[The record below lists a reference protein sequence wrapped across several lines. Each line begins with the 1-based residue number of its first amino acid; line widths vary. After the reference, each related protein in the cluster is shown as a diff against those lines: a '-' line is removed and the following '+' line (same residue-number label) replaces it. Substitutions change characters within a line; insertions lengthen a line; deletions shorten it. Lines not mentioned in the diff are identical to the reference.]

1 MWFHHMSRKS
11 YIQASALLQH
21 QSQRYYCHHVT
32 FNIVRQEARG
42 RRWAGDE
49 EEHKE
54 KRDGVLYVSNCAFSQ
69 KNRLLSTLG
78 LCFE

>member
-1 MWFHHMSRKS
+1 M
-11 YIQASALLQH
+11 
-21 QSQRYYCHHVT
+21 
-32 FNIVRQEARG
+32 FNVGRQEARG

-54 KRDGVLYVSNCAFSQ
+54 KCDGVLYASNCAFSQ
-69 KNRLLSTLG
+69 KNRLLTTLE